1 MDPVAQ
7 TLIVIAFLLLL
18 GTFAESFFART
29 GLPDVVWLVGA
40 GILLGPVFKLVSPSM
55 IEPAVPF
62 FGAIALTV
70 ILAGGAY
77 RLKLEEVL
85 RVAPRGLLLG
95 ILGFI
100 LSIGAICLFSRI
112 VTPLGWV
119 REAPLVYWI
128 MIGAIVGGASA
139 LIIMPT
145 VSKGG
150 VDELVARTLE
160 VESSATDA
168 LCVVVTMVTI
178 DLVVKGASGVSEPFV
193 TLGRQIGI
201 GAGLGIAFAAVIIP
215 VYPSFRGKDH
225 GFTLFLAGMLALYG
239 ITISA
244 GGNGAVAVLASSLT
258 VGNASFIVP
267 RLIPGARP
275 DAFAGTETGRIIQ
288 QQITFLI
295 KSFFFVLIGLLFP
308 TEPRL
313 IGLGILAAFFLLA
326 FRIPAVALAM
336 RGNHLSRKQFWLLT
350 VGMPRGLAAGVL
362 ATLPMQSGVPGM
374 ENLSRVVFSLIVTSI
389 VIFSAGFA
397 VLNRRTGAAPQMI
410 QQQDSGGDPI

>member
-18 GTFAESFFART
+18 GTFAESFFEKT

-40 GILLGPVFKLVSPSM
+40 GILLGPVFKLVSPDI
-55 IEPAVPF
+55 IEPAVPL

-95 ILGFI
+95 IVGFI
-100 LSIGAICLFSRI
+100 LSVCAVCLFFLI

-119 REAPLVYWI
+119 REASLVYWV
-128 MIGAIVGGASA
+128 MMGAIVGGASA

-150 VDELVARTLE
+150 VDELVAHTLE

-178 DLVVKGASGVSEPFV
+178 DLVVKGASGVSEPIV
-193 TLGRQIGI
+193 TLGRQICI
-201 GAGLGIAFAAVIIP
+201 GVGLGIAFAAIMIP
-215 VYPSFRGKDH
+215 AYPFFRGKDH
-225 GFTLFLAGMLALYG
+225 GFMLFLAGMLALYG
-239 ITISA
+239 TTVSA
-244 GGNGAVAVLASSLT
+244 GGNGAVAVLTSSLT
-258 VGNASFIVP
+258 VGNAAFIVP
-267 RLIPGARP
+267 RLIPGAQP
-275 DAFAGTETGRIIQ
+275 DVFVGTETGRIIQ

-313 IGLGILAAFFLLA
+313 IGLGILAALFLLA
-326 FRIPAVALAM
+326 FRMPAVALAM
-336 RGNHLSRKQFWLLT
+336 RGSQISRKQFFLLT
-350 VGMPRGLAAGVL
+350 VGLPRGLAAGVL
-362 ATLPMQSGVPGM
+362 ATLPMQWEFPAWKTC
-374 ENLSRVVFSLIVTSI
+374 RVLCF
-389 VIFSAGFA
+389 
-397 VLNRRTGAAPQMI
+397 P
-410 QQQDSGGDPI
+410 